1 MKKLL
6 YISLILIL
14 TAVPLFSET
23 AEAEEIDELEM
34 THLMTILVFQLAA
47 VVILSRIMGF
57 VFSRYLKQAQ
67 VLGWLLAGMIIGPY
81 ALGGIHI
88 PFLGSPLFS
97 GITPELNGFAVVA
110 SVVLL
115 FIAGLETDLP
125 TFLRFSG
132 IGTAVGFGGVLLSF
146 VLGDFAAV
154 IFFPDIKSFMD
165 PAALFMGTIST
176 ATSVGITAKILSEKR
191 KMSSPEGVTI
201 LAGAVLDDVLGI
213 ILLAIVVGISSVQSS
228 HGDINWAHIGIIAA
242 KAFGF
247 WLICTVLGIIFAP
260 KLTKGLKVFESME
273 AIAGIALGLALL
285 LAGLSEMA
293 GLAMIIGAYILGLSL
308 SQTDIAHDLMDN
320 IQGIYRFLVP
330 IFFCVMG
337 MMVNFAKLQNVI
349 IFGLVYSAI
358 AVLAKL
364 IGCGLP
370 SLLMGFNFRGALR
383 IGAGM
388 LPRGEVT
395 LIIAG
400 TGLYTGVIGEDMFG
414 VAIMTLLT
422 ASILAPPVLVNSFKG
437 GSGLRSKIN
446 VTDKQQADLVTIEL
460 DFPSSRMARF
470 IRKEIE
476 EAFKSEGFF
485 VHRMDLSRKIFHIR
499 KEDILI
505 TLIQKEG
512 KLELNTQPK
521 DETLVKLLLMES
533 LLALK
538 DLLSGIQ
545 DMKSPDSMG
554 EDLIG
559 GLF

>member
-1 MKKLL
+1 MKKIKYVILL
-6 YISLILIL
+6 LLIA
-14 TAVPLFSET
+14 AVPLFAST
-23 AEAEEIDELEM
+23 GAEEESM
-34 THLMTILVFQLAA
+34 PHLMTILVLQLA
-47 VVILSRIMGF
+47 VVVVASRILGF

-67 VLGWLLAGMIIGPY
+67 VLGWLAAGMIIGPF

-88 PFLGSPLFS
+88 PFLNSALFTS
-97 GITPELNGFAVVA
+97 ITPQLNGFAVVA
-110 SVVLL
+110 SIVLL

-125 TFLRFSG
+125 TFIKFSG
-132 IGTAVGFGGVLLSF
+132 IGTAVGFGGVIVAF
-146 VLGDFAAV
+146 ALGDLAAV
-154 IFFPDIKSFMD
+154 FFFPEITSFMD

-213 ILLAIVVGISSVQSS
+213 ILLAIVVGIASVHNSGGS
-228 HGDINWAHIGIIAA
+228 VNWLHIGAIAA

-247 WLICTVLGIIFAP
+247 WVVCTVLGIIFAP
-260 KLTKGLKVFESME
+260 KLTKRLKVFESME

-285 LAGLSEMA
+285 LAGFAEMA

-308 SQTDIAHDLMDN
+308 SQTDIAHDLMEN
-320 IQGIYRFLVP
+320 IQGIYKFLVP

-337 MMVNFAKLQNVI
+337 MMVNFPKLQSVI
-349 IFGLVYSAI
+349 IFGLIYSVIAI
-358 AVLAKL
+358 FAKI
-364 IGCGLP
+364 IGCGIP
-370 SLLMGFNFRGALR
+370 SLLMGFNLKGAFR

-400 TGLYTGVIGEDMFG
+400 TGLYTGVIGEEMFG

-422 ASILAPPVLVNSFKG
+422 ASIIAPPVLIKSFKG
-437 GSGLRSKIN
+437 GSGLRSKMN
-446 VTDKQQADLVTIEL
+446 VKDKPVEDLKTIEL
-460 DFPSSRMARF
+460 EFPSVRMSRF

-476 EAFKSEGFF
+476 ESFKSEGFF
-485 VHRMDLSRKIFHIR
+485 IHRIDLSRYIFHIR
-499 KEDILI
+499 KDDILI
-505 TLIQKEG
+505 TLIQREG
-512 KLELNTQPK
+512 KIELNTHPK
-521 DETLVKLLLMES
+521 DEPFVKLLVMES
-533 LLALK
+533 LLSLK
-538 DLLSGIQ
+538 ELLSGIK

-554 EDLIG
+554 EDLLG